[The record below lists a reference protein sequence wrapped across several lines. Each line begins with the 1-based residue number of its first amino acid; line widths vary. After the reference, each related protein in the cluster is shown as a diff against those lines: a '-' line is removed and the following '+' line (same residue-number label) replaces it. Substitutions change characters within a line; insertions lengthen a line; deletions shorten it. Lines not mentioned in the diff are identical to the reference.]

1 MCQNCHLQE
10 RRQKDSCGKIPLA
23 YRKSK
28 ALELLCGRTN
38 GIGRKDDSHEYFNS
52 RKFEEILFFR
62 GE

>member
-38 GIGRKDDSHEYFNS
+38 GIGRKDDSHEYFDS
-52 RKFEEILFFR
+52 
-62 GE
+62 